1 MHRMGIYKKEV
12 NSMNFKKTY
21 KIGEKI
27 VLTEDLTLCYPSTNV
42 TKTYKKG
49 SVLYATGHCI
59 KLPDN
64 KSYYR
69 NDYKAD
75 GYDIDGMIEYIEKHV
90 DIKSY
95 FCDEDDIE
103 DIKESLAEYLE
114 ELLI

>member
-1 MHRMGIYKKEV
+1 MD
-12 NSMNFKKTY
+12 FKKTY

-27 VLTEDLTLCYPSTNV
+27 VLTEDLILCYPGTNV
-42 TKTYKKG
+42 TKTYEKG

-59 KLPDN
+59 KLPDG

-75 GYDIDGMIEYIEKHV
+75 SYDIDGMIEFIENHV
-90 DIKSY
+90 NIESY
-95 FCDEDDIE
+95 LADEDDIE

-114 ELLI
+114 TLLI

>member
-1 MHRMGIYKKEV
+1 
-12 NSMNFKKTY
+12 MNFKKTY

-27 VLTEDLTLCYPSTNV
+27 VLTEDLAVCCLGDN

-49 SVLYATGHCI
+49 SVLYATANSI
-59 KLPDN
+59 ELPDN

-69 NDYKAD
+69 SEYKTD

-90 DIKSY
+90 NIRSY
-95 FCDEDDIE
+95 LWDEDDIE